1 LEKDFLIIIIN
12 FNGYED
18 TVECISSLVD
28 AKISLS
34 NILVIDNCSSDNSFP
49 LLVRKF
55 PDLIIIQTAIN
66 LGFAGANNIGIKY
79 GIEQKFK
86 YVILLNN
93 DTTVEKESINILVN
107 EMDNNPEITLGT
119 GQIRYSSDKS
129 KIWYG
134 GGKLVGWRGLA
145 IHIGMNKSFKNF
157 SHTNDLINTE
167 FISGCYLCIRVGNI
181 YSLGLLNEKF
191 FMYLED
197 VEYSARAIKTKINLG
212 YFSKSIIYHKW
223 RGGTKLKYHSLYYAV
238 RNRKLLI
245 DLVFPK
251 SARYYFNI
259 IIFLKLSF
267 WFLCNKKLFRAANE
281 GLKDYRQ
288 KYFGQIRSKLS

>member
-1 LEKDFLIIIIN
+1 MEKKFLIIIIN
-12 FNGYED
+12 FNGYQD
-18 TVECISSLVD
+18 TVECINSLISSKV
-28 AKISLS
+28 SQS
-34 NILVIDNCSSDNSFP
+34 NILVIDNCSSDNSFQ
-49 LLVRKF
+49 LLVRDF
-55 PDLIIIQTAIN
+55 PILKIIQTAKN

-79 GIEQKFK
+79 GMEHKFK

-93 DTTVEKESINILVN
+93 DTIVEKESIKILIS
-107 EMDNNPEITLGT
+107 EMDKNPELTLST
-119 GQIRYSSDKS
+119 GQIRYHSDKS

-134 GGKLVGWRGLA
+134 GGKLVAWRGLA

-157 SHTNDLINTE
+157 SHSNDLIRTE
-167 FISGCYLCIRVGNI
+167 FISGCYLCLRVEDI
-181 YSLGLLNEKF
+181 PYLGFLNEDF

-197 VEYSARAIKTKINLG
+197 IEYSVRAIKMKMNLG
-212 YFSKSIIYHKW
+212 YFPKSIIYHKW
-223 RGGTKLKYHSLYYAV
+223 RGDTKLKYNSLYYAV

-251 SARYYFNI
+251 YAKYYFNI

-267 WFLCNKKLFRAANE
+267 WFFFNRELFKAANA

-288 KYFGQIRSKLS
+288 KYFGQIISSF